1 MDLDTLIAAADP
13 ALDVVSPP
21 PDAAW
26 ALTVSSLPSGSTGSR
41 PGPASQHIPRSMART
56 AVVAGAAIALM
67 SGMAVAVG
75 AATDHL
81 DLGGGQSAQPVHTSL
96 GRGDP
101 NLPYRYHIAGLPA
114 ARDGDRPV
122 YVEST
127 RPLRTDAEGRV
138 DGAALLAARQACSPN
153 VMSVGGAELW
163 VFDTGCD
170 PTQP

>member
-13 ALDVVSPP
+13 ALDVVCPP
-21 PDAAW
+21 PHTAW
-26 ALTVSSLPSGSTGSR
+26 ALTVSSASGGSTGSR
-41 PGPASQHIPRSMART
+41 HGQAGQHIPRSMART
-56 AVVAGAAIALM
+56 AVVAGAALALM

-75 AATDHL
+75 AATGHI

-101 NLPYRYHIAGLPA
+101 DLPYRYRIAELPA
-114 ARDGDRPV
+114 ARDGNRPM

-138 DGAALLAARQACSPN
+138 DGAALLAARHACSPN
-153 VMSVGGAELW
+153 VMSVRGAELW